1 MKKTILNISLIL
13 ALASTTSV
21 FAQQG
26 IGTNNPDKS
35 AALEIASTN
44 KGLLIPRMNLTWV
57 SNAINAPI
65 VTPAKGLL
73 VYNTTSISNV
83 PEGFYYFDG
92 TKWVPIGTTVLQDS
106 NTTTISGNGTASNP
120 YKVEVNDLAGDVT
133 GSILTNKVQKIQ
145 NFPVS
150 ATAPSTGQVL
160 KEVAGVWTPS
170 TLKTTDV
177 SDSKALTT
185 TSPLKVNAANSEANA
200 VLADVNLSVDKA
212 TETSL
217 GVVQVGNNI
226 NVDAN
231 GVISVN
237 FPTATVD
244 TNTTTTVSTDQSY
257 VTIDK
262 TQTVGLETDAVNT
275 RDYKIGVDKATASTL
290 GVVMPGTG
298 LNVDTDGK
306 LNVVLDG
313 SETKL
318 ANGTNTTVTG
328 TGTTADAYKVNVAT
342 ANGTEL
348 GVVQEAAT
356 NPTVNVSNGVLA
368 VNLSNTTLSGEVTGP
383 LNATEVANDVIDA
396 ANLKTDAVTTVKI
409 ANNTILGEDLN
420 VNVAGNGLS
429 QANNGAL
436 QINASNGLTV
446 DATNDVVQLG
456 GNLTKTT
463 TITQNGNPFNIVTAG
478 TALTISGLP
487 NTASTQ
493 YNAEN
498 GVGSDRIVVAD
509 TNGLLK
515 EMKAAMPKF
524 FYAPSIALP
533 TAPDQIVVGSGITE
547 SSGVYTVQLHTIYS
561 NQFGGT
567 FTTGVSNTGKVS
579 NTNRTTVLPTLAAT
593 DLDYYI
599 TFFDT
604 SVFSDVTISNA
615 GVMTYKI
622 KTTAD
627 VTIGSF
633 MNIVFVVKP

>member
-73 VYNTTSISNV
+73 VYNATSISNV

-396 ANLKTDAVTTVKI
+396 ANLKTDAVTTIKI
-409 ANNTILGEDLN
+409 VDEN
-420 VNVAGNGLS
+420 VTPAKIKGGTEGQVLTTDSAGKAIWTAPVA
-429 QANNGAL
+429 
-436 QINASNGLTV
+436 
-446 DATNDVVQLG
+446 DVV
-456 GNLTKTT
+456 TT
-463 TITQNGNPFNIVTAG
+463 
-478 TALTISGLP
+478 LS
-487 NTASTQ
+487 NT
-493 YNAEN
+493 
-498 GVGSDRIVVAD
+498 
-509 TNGLLK
+509 L
-515 EMKAAMPKF
+515 
-524 FYAPSIALP
+524 
-533 TAPDQIVVGSGITE
+533 
-547 SSGVYTVQLHTIYS
+547 SSGNAI
-561 NQFGGT
+561 GT
-567 FTTGVSNTGKVS
+567 YENEAE
-579 NTNRTTVLPTLAAT
+579 P
-593 DLDYYI
+593 
-599 TFFDT
+599 
-604 SVFSDVTISNA
+604 
-615 GVMTYKI
+615 M
-622 KTTAD
+622 
-627 VTIGSF
+627 
-633 MNIVFVVKP
+633 